1 MINIVNE
8 PILDI
13 RNRLK
18 QWRFQRLGRQIA
30 KNDLKYLFIFLGNPR
45 SGTTITRSLLN
56 AHSNVLISNELN
68 LIRFYLEGE
77 NWKTILGRMSQNANR
92 FQQKPQWS
100 GYNYNISVQREKN
113 IKIVGDKKAGRS
125 VKYWQANNE
134 LYKEIQEWSPIPIK
148 IIHCVRNPYD
158 TIARKVIKNKNTVSH
173 NIIRY
178 FELEKGASIAKA
190 AFNKDNYH
198 TVYLEDWIRK
208 PKENLIELMNY
219 LDLSYGKDYIE
230 NCLSILFTEEKKA
243 RSEIT
248 WKEEE
253 IKKIVDLSQ
262 NLSHLH
268 YYFKENQLPF

>member
-1 MINIVNE
+1 MVNNS
-8 PILDI
+8 IFDKF
-13 RNRLK
+13 K
-18 QWRFQRLGRQIA
+18 QWRFRRLGTQIA
-30 KNDLKYLFIFLGNPR
+30 KNDLKYLVIFLGNPR
-45 SGTTITRSLLN
+45 SGTTITRSLLD

-68 LIRFYLEGE
+68 LVRFYLAGE
-77 NWKTILGRMSQNANR
+77 DWKTILGRILDNSDR
-92 FQQKPQWS
+92 FQRKPKWS
-100 GYNYNISVQREKN
+100 GYNYKITAQGEKN

-125 VKYWQANNE
+125 VKYWQTNNK
-134 LYKEIQEWSPIPIK
+134 LYKDIQEWSPIPIK

-158 TIARKVIKNKNTVSH
+158 TIARKVLKNKNTVSH
-173 NIIRY
+173 NTNRY

-198 TVYLEDWIRK
+198 TVYLEDWIKR

-219 LDLSYGKDYIE
+219 LDLSCDKHYIE
-230 NCLSILFTEEKKA
+230 NCLSILFNEEKKA

-253 IKKIVDLSQ
+253 IKKIAELSQ
-262 NLSHLH
+262 DFSHLH